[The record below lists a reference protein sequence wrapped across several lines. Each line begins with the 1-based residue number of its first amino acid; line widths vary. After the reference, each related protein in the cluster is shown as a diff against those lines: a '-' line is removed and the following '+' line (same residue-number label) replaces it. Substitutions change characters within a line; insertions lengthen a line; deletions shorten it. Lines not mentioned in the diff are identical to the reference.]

1 MGSLLFGDQFSSS
14 ILPVEV
20 FGQAGAGEVLDQICV
35 ENLVVETLK
44 LLDALGH
51 GLSLS

>member
-1 MGSLLFGDQFSSS
+1 MGSLLFGDQFSCS

-20 FGQAGAGEVLDQICV
+20 FGQAGAGEVLDQIRV